1 MSEKTMVRTMA
12 ERCGWVG
19 QDPLYVDY
27 HDTEWGVPQ
36 HDSRVLFE
44 TLVLESFQSGL
55 SWLTI
60 LKKREGFR
68 KAFAG
73 FDAEAIAGWGDSDVA
88 RLLADP
94 GIVRHRGKIR
104 ATIANA
110 KAWVALERDPGFSA
124 FLWNFV
130 DGSPLQNRFT
140 AIADIPSETPLSK
153 QISSELKKRGFTFC
167 GPKTVYAFMQ
177 AAGMVNDHVVDC
189 PCYERTVSL
198 GRECKSQ

>member
-1 MSEKTMVRTMA
+1 MA
-12 ERCGWVG
+12 ERCAWVG

-36 HDSRVLFE
+36 YDSRVLFE

-68 KAFAG
+68 EAFAG
-73 FDAEAIAGWGDSDVA
+73 FDAEAIAGWGESDVA

-94 GIVRHRGKIR
+94 GIVRHRGKIL

-110 KAWVALERDPGFSA
+110 KAWVALEQDQGFSS

-130 DGSPLQNRFT
+130 NGTPLQNHFT
-140 AIADIPSETPLSK
+140 SIADIPSETPLSK
-153 QISSELKKRGFTFC
+153 QISMELKKKGFTFC

-177 AAGMVNDHVVDC
+177 AVGMVNDHVVDC
-189 PCYERTVSL
+189 PCYETVAGSA
-198 GRECKSQ
+198 RNSQAR